1 VRNHL
6 RKVVRR
12 TERSEDRAR
21 GTLRTLTVLIPRDYN
36 PDKNGVRRRVELS
49 KFVRT
54 FREMRRLF
62 TGYSVQPAEGWYRDP
77 DSGEGVRDRHFR
89 IDIDLPVTPSVT
101 QGLRKWKN
109 ILEFR
114 FDQRAIYMKISERA
128 FWL

>member
-1 VRNHL
+1 MRSHL

-12 TERSEDRAR
+12 SERSEDHARA
-21 GTLRTLTVLIPRDYN
+21 TLRTLTVLIPRNYN
-36 PDKNGVRRRVELS
+36 PDAKGVRKRVELS
-49 KFVRT
+49 KLVIT

-62 TGYSVQPAEGWYRDP
+62 AGYSVQLAEGWYRDP

-89 IDIDLPVTPSVT
+89 IDIDLRVTPSVT
-101 QGLRKWKN
+101 ERLREWKN

-128 FWL
+128 FWV